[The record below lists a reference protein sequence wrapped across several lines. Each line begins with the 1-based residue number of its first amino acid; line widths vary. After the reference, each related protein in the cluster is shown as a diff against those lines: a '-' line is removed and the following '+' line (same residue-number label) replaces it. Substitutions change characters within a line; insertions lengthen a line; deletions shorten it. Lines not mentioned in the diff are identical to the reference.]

1 MQADLVFHAS
11 MCGVGLLQL
20 TAGLLLLLSPD
31 PSDAP
36 FHMLLSLAPLTVSMV
51 ASSATLRLWRQTPP
65 NRVPTHGEA
74 LLALASSL
82 PLMGVTLIGVL
93 GGAWTAYARGD
104 ARPLAAAVTV
114 LFAQHLYRLVFAWVT
129 YCSRRHLPKSRAHT
143 RSRRR

>member
-1 MQADLVFHAS
+1 MTPPVRHPLYHASVQADLVFHAS

-104 ARPLAAAVTV
+104 ARPWR
-114 LFAQHLYRLVFAWVT
+114 QPSPS
-129 YCSRRHLPKSRAHT
+129 CLPST
-143 RSRRR
+143 STDSFLPG